1 MFIPKFKSAGKWNVS
16 QMRNSW
22 NHFFSPESSRLP
34 IPVLFWFWFWFL
46 LHPAIYC
53 FLDLEPS
60 VIFLLCQNFVLNL
73 GVFISSTT
81 KDVVA
86 RIKFYCCSCSVI
98 QSCLALC
105 DPMNCSTPGFSVLH
119 HLLEFSQ
126 THVHCVDDAIQLS
139 HQLSPPSNCNQNLM
153 PWTYCEVSL

>member
-1 MFIPKFKSAGKWNVS
+1 
-16 QMRNSW
+16 MRNSW
-22 NHFFSPESSRLP
+22 NHFFSPESSQE
-34 IPVLFWFWFWFL
+34 VFQFLFFFFFFFWFL

-53 FLDLEPS
+53 FLGLEPS
-60 VIFLLCQNFVLNL
+60 VIFLLCQNVVLNL

-81 KDVVA
+81 KDVVG
-86 RIKFYCCSCSVI
+86 RIKFCCCCCSVI
-98 QSCLALC
+98 QSCLTLC

-119 HLLEFSQ
+119 HFLEFSQ
-126 THVHCVDDAIQLS
+126 THIHCVDDAIQLS